1 MCNYG
6 KGSGN
11 YSPSMG
17 FANQSAMTLTIDL
30 QKWIKVTKTNHLKV
44 LYVKEESD
52 WAKLKENILTKI
64 YMRSIM
70 TLTFDKETWFKATI
84 FFTLRHSLDETCWT
98 NM

>member
-44 LYVKEESD
+44 LYVK
-52 WAKLKENILTKI
+52 
-64 YMRSIM
+64 
-70 TLTFDKETWFKATI
+70 
-84 FFTLRHSLDETCWT
+84 
-98 NM
+98 

>member
-44 LYVKEESD
+44 LCEVRIRLGKVERKYPNKNLHEVYYD
-52 WAKLKENILTKI
+52 
-64 YMRSIM
+64 
-70 TLTFDKETWFKATI
+70 
-84 FFTLRHSLDETCWT
+84 LDL
-98 NM
+98 